1 MVDGAGASASTQ
13 HLDTLIVECI
23 VKHEKEKKPGT
34 HVQALFS
41 AAFCCFSALSLNLLE
56 QADAVLA
63 DDFRA
68 AEELACQEAMPV
80 AEVSRLTE
88 ADWHA
93 GDRI

>member
-1 MVDGAGASASTQ
+1 MVLLPVLAHSIWTRSQLNALSNMRKRRSLEHTF
-13 HLDTLIVECI
+13 
-23 VKHEKEKKPGT
+23 
-34 HVQALFS
+34 QALFS